1 MPSVKWISAACGL
14 VVALALSAPA
24 HAGGPTMRIGA
35 VEDAPRSTSLVTA
48 KTQMTLARLAGF
60 DSVRVTQV
68 WAPGQ
73 TGPTADDVTALTN
86 VVTAADLSSMR
97 VFLTVMPFGSKTTP
111 LGNDAQAQFAQF
123 AAAVVTKVPA
133 IEDVIVG
140 NEPNLNR
147 YWLPQF
153 NPDGT
158 DAAAPAYE
166 TLLAG
171 TYDALKAVSPE
182 IQVYGGAVSPRGG
195 DKPGGARETH
205 SPTVFIKDLGA
216 AYRASDR
223 TEPIM
228 DAYVQH
234 VYEDDSSLPPGTQHP
249 LTTTIS
255 LADYD
260 KLVKLLANAF
270 DGTAQPGSTLPIL
283 YGEFGVESLIPA
295 DKAKLYTGTEPT
307 TTKPTDEATQAL
319 FYSQAVQLAF
329 CQPNV
334 MGLFLF
340 HLEDEP
346 GLAQW
351 QSGVYYVNGKPK
363 PSRDVVRTAAVESR
377 RGIVARC
384 AGLKLRVKATVAR
397 LAATHFR
404 VTCDIDCTYTARLVR
419 VNGGATTSTVRGRVT
434 GGIPGGIV
442 FPKQNPGIYQVKVSL
457 VAPVNPGPAT
467 GLTGQ
472 PFRLS

>member
-1 MPSVKWISAACGL
+1 MRWISAACG
-14 VVALALSAPA
+14 VAAALALALAGPA
-24 HAGGPTMRIGA
+24 RAGGPTMLVGA
-35 VEDAPRSTSLVTA
+35 VEDAPRSTSLVTSKA
-48 KTQMTLARLAGF
+48 QMTLARLAGF
-60 DSVRVTQV
+60 DSIRVTEV
-68 WAPGQ
+68 WAPGE

-86 VVTAADLSSMR
+86 VVTAANLSAMR
-97 VFLTVMPFGSKTTP
+97 VFMTVTQYGSATTP
-111 LGNDAQAQFAQF
+111 LGNDMQAQFAQF
-123 AAAVVTKVPA
+123 AAAVATKVPG
-133 IEDVIVG
+133 IKDVIVG

-153 NPDGT
+153 NPDGS

-166 TLLAG
+166 SLLAL
-171 TYDALKAVSPE
+171 TYDALKAVSPD
-182 IQVYGGAVSPRGG
+182 ITVYGGAVSPRGG
-195 DKPGGARETH
+195 DKPGTGRDTH
-205 SPTVFIKDLGA
+205 SPTVFIKDMGF
-216 AYRASDR
+216 AYRASAR

-234 VYEDDSSLPPGTQHP
+234 VYEDNSSVPPGTQHP
-249 LTTTIS
+249 STTTIS
-255 LADYD
+255 LADYG
-260 KLVKLLANAF
+260 KLVKLLGTAF

-283 YGEFGVESLIPA
+283 YGEFGVESQIPA
-295 DKAKLYTGTEPT
+295 AEAKLYTGTEPT
-307 TTKPTDEATQAL
+307 TTKPVDEATQAL
-319 FYSQAVQLAF
+319 YYSQAIQLAF

-363 PSRDVVRTAAVESR
+363 PSRDVVRTAAVQSR

-384 AGLKLRVKATVAR
+384 TDLELRVKATVSR

-419 VNGGATTSTVRGRVT
+419 VSTGATTSTVRGRVT
-434 GGIPGGIV
+434 GGVPGGIV
-442 FPKQNPGIYQVKVSL
+442 FPKQAPGVYQVKVSL
-457 VAPVNPGPAT
+457 IAPVNPGPVT
-467 GLTGQ
+467 GLTGK